1 MAKNGDS
8 ITTVKE
14 PMEAIDRNNRPALVQ
29 EALRLTRGE
38 LNEAE
43 DLVQETMLKALRYE
57 RKGNEI
63 RDRNRRWLVTILTN
77 TYIDRYRRTAVR
89 PLEIPFEDLQELV
102 GDRAVL
108 EGAAVSTTGTGALPW
123 DEQREL
129 YRWWFSDEVLCALS
143 QLPEGFRSA
152 VVLVDIEG
160 LSYEEAAHRLNAPLG
175 TVMSRIHRGR
185 ARMRKALTS
194 NTSPCLN

>member
-1 MAKNGDS
+1 MAKKSDS
-8 ITTVKE
+8 ITVDRRI
-14 PMEAIDRNNRPALVQ
+14 EAIDRNNRPALLQ

-38 LNEAE
+38 QSEAE
-43 DLVQETMLKALRYE
+43 DLVQETLLKALRYD

-63 RDRNRRWLVTILTN
+63 RDRNRRWLVRILTN
-77 TYIDRYRRTAVR
+77 TYIDRYRRTSVR

-102 GDRAVL
+102 GDRKVS
-108 EGAAVSTTGTGALPW
+108 EGAGGSAAATGALPW

-143 QLPEGFRSA
+143 QLPGVFRSA
-152 VVLVDIEG
+152 VVLTDIEG
-160 LSYEEAAHRLNAPLG
+160 LSYQEAANRLSVPLG

-185 ARMRKALTS
+185 VRMRKALTS
-194 NTSPCLN
+194 DMSPCLN